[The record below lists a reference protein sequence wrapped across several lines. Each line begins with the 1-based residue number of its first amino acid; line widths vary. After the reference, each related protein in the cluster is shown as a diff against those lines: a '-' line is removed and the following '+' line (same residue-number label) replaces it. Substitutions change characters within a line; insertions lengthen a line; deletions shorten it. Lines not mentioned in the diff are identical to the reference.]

1 MKTWIIIG
9 IVMAM
14 TASLVNAWQKHE
26 ASTPAHQRELSR
38 QISALRGEHANW
50 TSEQIAAGIASEAAR
65 NAGLRMLLTE
75 AILMVVL
82 IVLFEIIGA
91 RWWYLAVAL
100 ALWVAA
106 IVSGAALNLV

>member
-1 MKTWIIIG
+1 
-9 IVMAM
+9 
-14 TASLVNAWQKHE
+14 
-26 ASTPAHQRELSR
+26 
-38 QISALRGEHANW
+38 
-50 TSEQIAAGIASEAAR
+50 
-65 NAGLRMLLTE
+65 MLLTE